1 MIFMIISVLG
11 GTGDQGLGIV
21 IRFIQAG
28 EKVIIGSRKAEK
40 AEAAVDKVKEL
51 LEKDDIA
58 NLSGMSNED
67 AADKG
72 DILILTVPLAAQMG
86 TLKSVENFVDGKIL
100 IDATVPLDT
109 VAGGGPAR
117 YVDLWQGSAAERTAE
132 VLAKKNVSVVSAFNN
147 ISNSHL
153 MNFNEEIDCDCL
165 VSGDDVE
172 SKKVAMDLI
181 NKIPGV
187 KCIDCGLLEKAR
199 IVEKI
204 TPLLIG
210 LNIKYKSH
218 YGGLRITGLKLD

>member
-1 MIFMIISVLG
+1 MKISVLG

-21 IRFIQAG
+21 IRFVQAG
-28 EKVIIGSRKAEK
+28 EEVIIGSRKAEK
-40 AEAAVDKVKEL
+40 AEAAVEKVKEL
-51 LEKDDIA
+51 LKKDDIPK
-58 NLSGMSNED
+58 LSGMSNED

-86 TLKSVENFVDGKIL
+86 TLKSVKDFVDDKIL

-109 VAGGGPAR
+109 VAGGGPTR

-132 VLAKKNVSVVSAFNN
+132 ILKATGVKVISAFNN

-153 MNFNEEIDCDCL
+153 MNFEEEIDCDCL
-165 VSGDDVE
+165 VSGDDLK
-172 SKKVAMDLI
+172 SKEIAMELI

-187 KCIDCGLLEKAR
+187 KCIDCGPLEKAR

>member
-1 MIFMIISVLG
+1 MKISVLG

-28 EKVIIGSRKAEK
+28 ENVIIGSRKAEK
-40 AEAAVDKVKEL
+40 AQAAVEKVKEL
-51 LEKDDIA
+51 LEKDDIP

-72 DILILTVPLAAQMG
+72 EILILTVPLAAQMG
-86 TLKSVENFVDGKIL
+86 TLKSVKEYVNGKIL

-109 VAGGGPAR
+109 VIGGGPAR

-132 VLAKKNVSVVSAFNN
+132 ILDGEDVKVISAFNN

-165 VSGDDVE
+165 VSGDDLE
-172 SKKVAMDLI
+172 SKKIAMDLI
-181 NKIPGV
+181 NKIPGI
-187 KCIDCGLLEKAR
+187 KCIDCGALEKAR

-210 LNIKYKSH
+210 LNIKYRSH
-218 YGGLRITGLKLD
+218 YGGIRITGLKLD

>member
-1 MIFMIISVLG
+1 MKISVLG

-21 IRFIQAG
+21 VRFIQQG
-28 EKVIIGSRKAEK
+28 EEVIIGSRKAEK

-51 LEKDDIA
+51 LEKDNIP
-58 NLSGMSNED
+58 NLQGMSNED

-86 TLKSVENFVDGKIL
+86 TLKSVKEFVDGKIL

-109 VAGGGPAR
+109 VIGGGPTR

-132 VLAKKNVSVVSAFNN
+132 ILKDKNVSVISAFNN

-153 MNFNEEIDCDCL
+153 MNFNEAIDCDCL
-165 VSGDDVE
+165 VSGDDTK
-172 SKKVAMDLI
+172 SKKIAMALI
-181 NKIPGV
+181 DKIPGV
-187 KCIDCGLLEKAR
+187 KCIDCGSLEKAR

-210 LNIKYKSH
+210 LNMKYKSH

>member
-1 MIFMIISVLG
+1 MIISVLG

>member
-1 MIFMIISVLG
+1 MKISVLG

-21 IRFIQAG
+21 IRFIQQG
-28 EKVIIGSRKAEK
+28 EEVIIGSRKAEK
-40 AEAAVDKVKEL
+40 AETAVEKVKEL
-51 LEKDDIA
+51 LKKEDIP

-86 TLKSVENFVDGKIL
+86 TLKSVADFVSGKIL
-100 IDATVPLDT
+100 LDATVPLDT
-109 VAGGGPAR
+109 VVGGGPAR

-132 VLAKKNVSVVSAFNN
+132 ILKGKDVKVISAFNN

-153 MNFNEEIDCDCL
+153 MNFEEEIDCDCL
-165 VSGDDVE
+165 ISGDDLE
-172 SKKVAMDLI
+172 SKKIAMELI

-187 KCIDCGLLEKAR
+187 RCIDCGPLEKAR

>member
-1 MIFMIISVLG
+1 MKISVLG

-21 IRFIQAG
+21 IRFVQEG
-28 EKVIIGSRKAEK
+28 EEVIIGSRKAEK
-40 AEAAVDKVKEL
+40 AEAAVAKVKEL
-51 LEKDDIA
+51 LKQEDIPK
-58 NLSGMSNED
+58 LSGMSNED

-86 TLKSVENFVDGKIL
+86 TLKSVADFVDGKIL

-109 VAGGGPAR
+109 VVGGGPGR

-132 VLAKKNVSVVSAFNN
+132 ILKDKNVKVISAFNN

-153 MNFNEEIDCDCL
+153 MNFEEEIDCDCL
-165 VSGDDVE
+165 VSGDDNE
-172 SKKVAMDLI
+172 SKKIAMELI

-187 KCIDCGLLEKAR
+187 KCIDCGPLEKAR

-210 LNIKYKSH
+210 LNIKYRSH

>member
-1 MIFMIISVLG
+1 MKISVLG

-21 IRFIQAG
+21 IRFVQQG
-28 EKVIIGSRKAEK
+28 EEVIIGSRKAEK

-51 LEKDDIA
+51 LKKDDIPK
-58 NLSGMSNED
+58 LSGMSNED
-67 AADKG
+67 AAAKG

-86 TLKSVENFVDGKIL
+86 TLKSVKDFVGDKIL

-109 VAGGGPAR
+109 VVGGGPMR

-132 VLAKKNVSVVSAFNN
+132 ILKGTGVKVISAFNN

-153 MNFNEEIDCDCL
+153 MNFEEEIDCDCL
-165 VSGDDVE
+165 VSGDDGE
-172 SKKVAMDLI
+172 AKKIAIELI
-181 NKIPGV
+181 DKIPGV
-187 KCIDCGLLEKAR
+187 KCIDCGPLERAR

>member
-1 MIFMIISVLG
+1 MIVSVLG

-21 IRFIQAG
+21 VRFVQAG
-28 EKVIIGSRKAEK
+28 ENVIIGSRKADK
-40 AEAAVDKVKEL
+40 AIAAVDKVKEL
-51 LEKDDIA
+51 LEKDDIP

-86 TLKSVENFVDGKIL
+86 TLKSVQDFVGGKTL

-109 VAGGGPAR
+109 VVGGPPFR
-117 YVDLWQGSAAERTAE
+117 YVDLWQGSAAERTAQI
-132 VLAKKNVSVVSAFNN
+132 LAGKDVSVVSAFNN

-153 MNFNEEIDCDCL
+153 MNFKEEIDCDCL
-165 VSGDDVE
+165 VSGNDAE
-172 SKKVAMDLI
+172 AKKEAMDLI

-187 KCIDCGLLEKAR
+187 KCIDCGPLERAR

>member
-1 MIFMIISVLG
+1 MKIAVLG

-21 IRFIQAG
+21 IRFVQQG
-28 EKVIIGSRKAEK
+28 EEVIIGSRKAEK

-51 LEKDDIA
+51 LKQDDIPK
-58 NLSGMSNED
+58 LSGMSNED
-67 AADKG
+67 AAANG

-86 TLKSVENFVDGKIL
+86 TLKSVADFVNGKIL

-109 VAGGGPAR
+109 VAGGGPGR

-132 VLAKKNVSVVSAFNN
+132 ILKDKDVKVISAFNN

-153 MNFNEEIDCDCL
+153 MNFDEEIDCDCL

-172 SKKVAMDLI
+172 SKKIAMGLI

-187 KCIDCGLLEKAR
+187 KCIDCGPLEKAR

-210 LNIKYKSH
+210 LNIKYRSH

>member
-1 MIFMIISVLG
+1 MKISVLG

-21 IRFIQAG
+21 VRFIQQG

-51 LEKDDIA
+51 LKLDDIP

-86 TLKSVENFVDGKIL
+86 TLKSVKEFVGDKIL

-109 VAGGGPAR
+109 VVGGGPMR

-132 VLAKKNVSVVSAFNN
+132 ILKGTGVKVVSAFNN

-153 MNFNEEIDCDCL
+153 MNFEEEIDCDCL
-165 VSGDDVE
+165 VSGDDAE
-172 SKKVAMDLI
+172 AKKIAIELI
-181 NKIPGV
+181 DKIPGV
-187 KCIDCGLLEKAR
+187 KCIDCGPLERAR

>member
-1 MIFMIISVLG
+1 MKISVLG

-21 IRFIQAG
+21 VRFIQQG
-28 EKVIIGSRKAEK
+28 EEVIIGSRKAEK
-40 AEAAVDKVKEL
+40 AEAAVEKVKEL
-51 LEKDDIA
+51 LELDDA
-58 NLSGMSNED
+58 PNLSGMANED

-86 TLKSVENFVDGKIL
+86 TLKTVKDFVGDKIL

-109 VAGGGPAR
+109 VIGGPPMR
-117 YVDLWQGSAAERTAE
+117 LVDLHQGSAAERTAE
-132 VLAKKNVSVVSAFNN
+132 ILKGTGVKVVSAFNN

-165 VSGDDVE
+165 VSGDDAE
-172 SKKVAMDLI
+172 AKKIAMELI
-181 NKIPGV
+181 DKIPGV
-187 KCIDCGLLEKAR
+187 KCIDCGPLERAR

-204 TPLLIG
+204 TALLIG

>member
-1 MIFMIISVLG
+1 MKISVLG

-21 IRFIQAG
+21 VRFVQQG
-28 EKVIIGSRKAEK
+28 EEVIIGSRKAEK
-40 AEAAVDKVKEL
+40 AVAAVDKVKEL
-51 LEKDDIA
+51 LEKKDIP
-58 NLSGMSNED
+58 NLSGMANED

-72 DILILTVPLAAQMG
+72 DVLILTVPLAAQMG
-86 TLKSVENFVDGKIL
+86 TLKTVKDFVGDKIL

-109 VAGGGPAR
+109 VVGGPPMR

-132 VLAKKNVSVVSAFNN
+132 ILKGTGVKVVSAFNN

-165 VSGDDVE
+165 VSGDDAE
-172 SKKVAMDLI
+172 AKKTAMALI
-181 NKIPGV
+181 DKIPGV
-187 KCIDCGLLEKAR
+187 KCIDCGPLERAR

>member
-1 MIFMIISVLG
+1 MKISVLG

-21 IRFIQAG
+21 VRFIQQG
-28 EKVIIGSRKAEK
+28 EEVIIGSRKAEK
-40 AEAAVDKVKEL
+40 AKAAVNKVKEL
-51 LEKDDIA
+51 LEKDNIP
-58 NLSGMSNED
+58 NLQGMANED

-86 TLKSVENFVDGKIL
+86 TLKSVKEFVDGKIL

-109 VAGGGPAR
+109 VIGGGPTR

-132 VLAKKNVSVVSAFNN
+132 ILKDKNVSVISAFNN

-153 MNFNEEIDCDCL
+153 MNFNEAIDCDCL
-165 VSGDDVE
+165 VSGDDTK
-172 SKKVAMDLI
+172 SKKVAMALI
-181 NKIPGV
+181 DKIPGV
-187 KCIDCGLLEKAR
+187 KCIDCGSLEKAR

-210 LNIKYKSH
+210 LNMKYKSH

>member
-1 MIFMIISVLG
+1 MKISVLG

-21 IRFIQAG
+21 IRFIQ
-28 EKVIIGSRKAEK
+28 EDEEVIIGSRKAEK
-40 AEAAVDKVKEL
+40 AEAAVAKVKEL
-51 LEKDDIA
+51 LKQDDIPK
-58 NLSGMSNED
+58 LSGMSNED

-86 TLKSVENFVDGKIL
+86 TLKSVADFVDGKIL

-109 VAGGGPAR
+109 VIGGGPGR

-132 VLAKKNVSVVSAFNN
+132 ILKDKNVKVISAFNN

-153 MNFNEEIDCDCL
+153 MNFEEEIDCDCL
-165 VSGDDVE
+165 VSGDDAE
-172 SKKVAMDLI
+172 SKKIAMELI

-187 KCIDCGLLEKAR
+187 KCIDCGPLEKAR

-210 LNIKYKSH
+210 LNIKYRSH

>member
-1 MIFMIISVLG
+1 MIISVLG

-28 EKVIIGSRKAEK
+28 EKVIIGSRKAKK
-40 AEAAVDKVKEL
+40 AEDAVDKVKQL
-51 LEKDDIA
+51 LEKEDIQ

-67 AADKG
+67 AANKG

-109 VAGGGPAR
+109 VIGGSPAR

-132 VLAKKNVSVVSAFNN
+132 ILTDKNVAVVSAFNN

-165 VSGDDVE
+165 VSGDDTE
-172 SKKVAMDLI
+172 SKKIAMDLI
-181 NKIPGV
+181 NKIPGI
-187 KCIDCGLLEKAR
+187 KCIDCGPLEKAR

-218 YGGLRITGLKLD
+218 HGGLRITGLKLD